1 MYNDDSRRQSVKRW
15 TPWASGP
22 YLLMQWR
29 LHSVRNR
36 RRSPVLCGHWTPS
49 TPATA
54 CTCTPYTHTGALDT
68 ATMSLNGLLC
78 ADVLLRNYSLTHS
91 LTQLQYH
98 HHCLCSCSVPITLFH
113 KVSEQSNF
121 TDCWQSSCTCYLIV
135 MLRLQCIVILL
146 KPRLPAPVILIL
158 FVFRVLAHLSK
169 SNSRTFQGPYKGY
182 ISEGARIEA
191 SKAPR

>member
-1 MYNDDSRRQSVKRW
+1 MKVAFCPKQ
-15 TPWASGP
+15 TPVASAV
-22 YLLMQWR
+22 W
-29 LHSVRNR
+29 
-36 RRSPVLCGHWTPS
+36 
-49 TPATA
+49 
-54 CTCTPYTHTGALDT
+54 
-68 ATMSLNGLLC
+68 SLNTFNSCHCLHMYTLHTHRSTGYGYNVTEWSFMCWC
-78 ADVLLRNYSLTHS
+78 ALKKLLTHS